1 MSEQNNGQPAS
12 SPNYTSYPSTQQYEP
27 LMQAAIRKNMTGYFA
42 DRKNTVIAIWLA
54 VLIGAA
60 FSFLIVEYHLKLNLF
75 LFYIILL
82 AATGYIMHRDGNL
95 KTKSFVFFSV
105 CFLSIASVFMRFS
118 FPGYNVIAALLL
130 PALYVLVTVYSS
142 KLKYTSELKTILFRG
157 VCSIG
162 FVHEIIVALASLKQR
177 DNAKKKQFLHVL
189 IGIGITAGLLIIII
203 PIMLSADE
211 MFRVKLSNIFGD
223 TSIGM
228 FVLKTMLAAFLA
240 MVIFGFFFLITARK
254 TNEKN
259 AANKKEL
266 PAVTT
271 IILTITISL
280 AALLTFFAVVQF
292 QYLFIGVTSDLP
304 SDFSPAQYAREG
316 YFQLVV
322 LSALNFAI
330 ILTCVFFS
338 KKGSPG
344 AIKAVKGLLAYFNAL
359 NIYLLVSAAYKMS
372 LYQRQFGLTASRLLV
387 YILLAFEA
395 VLIIG
400 LMVKIFAADMPFL
413 KLAVYFST
421 AFFATVSFINIE
433 AVALKANIYSF
444 YESGEF
450 DFGDIEHQSADASRV
465 IYDFYI
471 ENNNDFSNEELVSI
485 EQYFEYRYDD
495 SRTRSLSEY
504 KEKFQNR
511 NWREYNISDHR
522 KYDLGSKLLNEY
534 Y

>member
-1 MSEQNNGQPAS
+1 MSEQNKGQQTG
-12 SPNYTSYPSTQQYEP
+12 SPNYTPYPPQQQYEP
-27 LMQAAIRKNMTGYFA
+27 LMQATIRKNMTGYFK
-42 DRKNTVIAIWLA
+42 DRKNTVIAIWFA

-60 FSFLIVEYHLKLNLF
+60 FSFLVVEYRLKLNLF
-75 LFYIILL
+75 LFYIVLL
-82 AATGYIMHRDGNL
+82 AATGYIMHRDDNL
-95 KTKSFVFFSV
+95 KIKPFIFFSV
-105 CFLSIASVFMRFS
+105 CFLSIASVFMRLS
-118 FPGYNVIAALLL
+118 FPGYIVIAALLL
-130 PALYVLVTVYSS
+130 PVLYVLVTVYSS
-142 KLKYTSELKTILFRG
+142 KQEYSSELKTILFRG

-177 DNAKKKQFLHVL
+177 DNTKKKQLLHVL

-211 MFRVKLSNIFGD
+211 MFRIKLSNIFGD

-228 FVLKTMLAAFLA
+228 FVLKTMLAVFLA

-271 IILTITISL
+271 IILTITVAL
-280 AALLTFFAVVQF
+280 AALFTFFAVVQF
-292 QYLFIGVTSDLP
+292 QYLFIGVTADLP
-304 SDFSPAQYAREG
+304 SDFIPAQYAREG

-322 LSALNFAI
+322 LSTLNFAI
-330 ILTCVFFS
+330 ILTCIFFS

-344 AIKAVKGLLAYFNAL
+344 AIKAVKGLLAYFNTL

-372 LYQRQFGLTASRLLV
+372 LYQRQFGLTANRLLV

-400 LMVKIFAADMPFL
+400 LMVKIFIVDMPFL

-421 AFFATVSFINIE
+421 AFFAVVSFVNTE
-433 AVALKANIYSF
+433 AVTLNANINSL
-444 YESGEF
+444 YESGDF
-450 DFGDIEHQSADASRV
+450 DFGDIEHQSADVSRV
-465 IYDFYI
+465 VYTFFI
-471 ENNNDFSNEELVSI
+471 ENHDDFSSDELINI
-485 EQYFEYRYDD
+485 ERYFEYRNDI
-495 SRTRSLSEY
+495 SSVRSLSEY
-504 KEKFQNR
+504 KENFQNR